1 MPRNSG
7 VPAVSKSSSD
17 FDRESLAV
25 CELARK
31 DVQDRFES
39 RYGYDPGVPVNGSAY
54 EAGRKCEVGESDAEL
69 AGCASKST
77 SY

>member
-1 MPRNSG
+1 MRPSIVVNNTN
-7 VPAVSKSSSD
+7 SD
-17 FDRESLAV
+17 FERESLAV

-31 DVQDRFES
+31 ELQDRFKPK
-39 RYGYDPGVPVNGSAY
+39 YGHDPGVQVSVSAY

-69 AGCASKST
+69 AGYVSKST